1 MDIMSKTNRKVYENL
16 RERIVSAVK
25 AAMDEGL
32 LPAGELPA
40 FVLEEPA
47 DRSHG
52 DIASNV
58 AMAGA
63 RVFRTAPRNAAQ
75 IILDHLDL
83 SGTGIERCEIAGPG
97 FINFFL
103 SQNYFAAVLKEI
115 ESDGDRYGESDYG
128 KGEKVMVEFVSANPT
143 GPMHLGNARGGALG
157 DCLAAVMD
165 KAGYDVWREF
175 YVNDAGN
182 QIEKFANSLEAR
194 YLQIYDPS
202 VEFPEDG
209 YQGEDITDRAREFN
223 EKFGDR
229 YVAADPAERKA
240 ALVGFA
246 LPLNIER
253 MRRDMAKYKI
263 NFDRWFMES
272 DLHNSGEVKAVVD
285 LLTEK
290 GLTYEQDGAIWY
302 RNKDICTDILLAQ
315 GKLQEYIDNLELK
328 DDVLIR
334 KNGNPTYFAA
344 DIAYHKNKF
353 DRGFE
358 KLIDVW
364 GADHHGHVMR
374 LKGAMNAIGYGGDK
388 LDILL
393 MQLVRLMRDG
403 KPVKMSKRTGKAIQ
417 LADLLEEVPVD
428 SARFIFN
435 TREANTQMDFDLD
448 MAVQQD
454 NQNPVYYV
462 QYAHARICSILR
474 NIEAEGCAPRAC
486 TEEELC
492 LLTAPEEKELI
503 HLLSAFDGEIIA
515 AARDYDPTKVT
526 KYVTNVAT
534 LFHRFYNACRVKCDD
549 EALMQARLTLC
560 TAAKTVIRNVLDMFN
575 ITCPERM

>member
-1 MDIMSKTNRKVYENL
+1 MSKTNTKVYENL
-16 RERIVSAVK
+16 RGAIEAAVR
-25 AAMDEGL
+25 AAMDKGL
-32 LPAGELPA
+32 LPAGDLPA

-52 DIASNV
+52 DIATNV

-63 RVFRTAPRNAAQ
+63 RVFRMAPAKAAA
-75 IILDHLDL
+75 IILDNLDL
-83 SGTGIERCEIAGPG
+83 SGTFIERYEIAGPG

-103 SQNYFAAVLKEI
+103 SQNYFAAVLSEI
-115 ESDGDRYGESDYG
+115 AADGERYGESGYG
-128 KGEKVMVEFVSANPT
+128 RGEKVMVEFVSANPT

-182 QIEKFANSLEAR
+182 QIEKFAASLEAR
-194 YLQIYDPS
+194 YLQIYDS
-202 VEFPEDG
+202 AVEFPEDG
-209 YQGEDITDRAREFN
+209 YKGEDIIERANEFAEN
-223 EKFGDR
+223 HGGD
-229 YVAADPAERKA
+229 YVSADSAERRK
-240 ALVGFA
+240 ALVDYA
-246 LPLNIER
+246 LPLNIKR
-253 MRRDMAKYKI
+253 MQSDMAKYRI
-263 NFDRWFMES
+263 EFDRWFMES
-272 DLHNSGEVKAVVD
+272 DLHSRGAITEVID
-285 LLTEK
+285 ILRDK
-290 GLTYEQDGAIWY
+290 GLLYEQDGALWY
-302 RNKDICTDILLAQ
+302 RNKDVCTEILLAQ
-315 GKLQEYIDNLELK
+315 GKTQDYIDRLELK

-334 KNGNPTYFAA
+334 QNGNPTYFAA
-344 DIAYHKNKF
+344 DIAYHKDKF
-353 DRGFE
+353 DRGFN

-374 LKGAMNAIGYGGDK
+374 LKGAMNAIGYDGDK

-454 NQNPVYYV
+454 SQNPVYYV

-474 NIEAEGCAPRAC
+474 NIEAEGVQPRPC

-503 HLLSAFDGEIIA
+503 HLLSSFDGEIVA

-534 LFHRFYNACRVKCDD
+534 GFHKFYNACRVKVED
-549 EALMQARLTLC
+549 ESLMQARLSLC
-560 TAAKTVIRNVLDMFN
+560 SAAKTVIKNVLDMFS

>member
-1 MDIMSKTNRKVYENL
+1 MSKTNAKVYENL
-16 RERIVSAVK
+16 RKAIDGAIL
-25 AAMDEGL
+25 AAMSEGSL
-32 LPAGELPA
+32 PQGDLPAY
-40 FVLEEPA
+40 VLEEPA

-63 RVFRTAPRNAAQ
+63 RVFRMAPAKAAAV
-75 IILDHLDL
+75 ILDKIDL
-83 SGTGIERCEIAGPG
+83 EGTYVEKCEIAGPG

-103 SQNYFAAVLKEI
+103 SQNYYASVLKDIMTE
-115 ESDGDRYGESDYG
+115 GDRYGESDYG

-165 KAGYDVWREF
+165 KAGYEVYREF

-194 YLQIYDPS
+194 YLQIYDGTVP
-202 VEFPEDG
+202 FPEDG
-209 YQGEDITDRAREFN
+209 YQGEDITERAREFAD
-223 EKFGDR
+223 KYGDSL
-229 YVAADPAERKA
+229 VSADSAERKK
-240 ALVGFA
+240 ALVDYA
-246 LPLNIER
+246 LPLNIAR
-253 MRRDMAKYKI
+253 MQRDMKKYKI
-263 NFDRWFMES
+263 DFDRWFMES
-272 DLHNSGEVKAVVD
+272 DLHNSGEVRAVVD
-285 LLTEK
+285 KLSEK
-290 GLTYEQDGAIWY
+290 GLIYEKDGALWY
-302 RNKDICTDILLAQ
+302 RNKDVCTEILLSK
-315 GKLQEYIDNLELK
+315 GKTQDYIDRLELK

-334 KNGNPTYFAA
+334 QNGNPTYFAA

-374 LKGAMNAIGYGGDK
+374 IKGAMTAIGYDGDK

-474 NIEAEGCAPRAC
+474 NLEAEGVRLRECSDD
-486 TEEELC
+486 ELAM
-492 LLTAPEEKELI
+492 LSADEEKELI
-503 HLLSAFDGEIIA
+503 HLLSAFDKEVAA

-526 KYVTNVAT
+526 KYVTNAAT
-534 LFHRFYNACRVKCDD
+534 CFHRFYNACRVKVDD

-560 TAAKTVIRNVLDMFN
+560 CAVKTVIKNVLDMFR
-575 ITCPERM
+575 ITCPEKM

>member
-1 MDIMSKTNRKVYENL
+1 MSKTNRNVYEDL
-16 RERIVSAVK
+16 RKRIEDAIKAAVK
-25 AAMDEGL
+25 N
-32 LPAGELPA
+32 GELPEGDLPR

-52 DIASNV
+52 DIATNV

-63 RVFRTAPRNAAQ
+63 RNFRMAPAKAAQ
-75 IILDHLDL
+75 IILSHIDL
-83 SGTGIERCEIAGPG
+83 ENSFIEKYEIAGPG

-103 SQNYFAAVLKEI
+103 SKNYFASVLREI
-115 ESDGDRYGESDYG
+115 ETDGDRYGESDYG
-128 KGEKVMVEFVSANPT
+128 NGEKVMVEFVSANPT

-165 KAGYDVWREF
+165 KAGYEVYREF

-194 YLQIYDPS
+194 YLQKYDSS
-202 VEFPEDG
+202 VDFPEDG
-209 YQGEDITDRAREFN
+209 YQGEDITERAEEFAAIHGDSYV
-223 EKFGDR
+223 EK
-229 YVAADPAERKA
+229 ASAERKQ
-240 ALVGFA
+240 ALVDYA

-253 MRRDMAKYKI
+253 MQNDMAKYKI

-272 DLHNSGEVKAVVD
+272 TLHESGEVKGIVETLKSKD
-285 LLTEK
+285 LI
-290 GLTYEQDGAIWY
+290 YEQDGALWY
-302 RNKDICTDILLAQ
+302 KNKQICTEILLKE
-315 GKLQEYIDNLELK
+315 GKSQDYIDKLELK

-374 LKGAMNAIGYGGDK
+374 LKGAMNAIGYDGDK

-448 MAVQQD
+448 LAIQQD
-454 NQNPVYYV
+454 SQNPVYYV

-474 NIEAEGCAPRAC
+474 NIEDEGVKLRSC
-486 TEEELC
+486 TDEELTM
-492 LLTAPEEKELI
+492 LTAPEETELI
-503 HLLSAFDGEIIA
+503 HLLSAFDSEIIA

-534 LFHRFYNACRVKCDD
+534 GFHKFYNACRVKVDD
-549 EALMQARLTLC
+549 ESLMQARLTLC
-560 TAAKTVIRNVLDMFN
+560 LAVKTVIRNVLDMFK
-575 ITCPERM
+575 ITCPEKM

>member
-1 MDIMSKTNRKVYENL
+1 MSKTNNKVYENL
-16 RERIVSAVK
+16 RAAIEAAVR
-25 AAMDEGL
+25 AAMEKGQ
-32 LPAGELPA
+32 LPEGELPN

-52 DIASNV
+52 DIATNV

-63 RVFRTAPRNAAQ
+63 RVFRMAPAKAAA
-75 IILDHLDL
+75 IILDNIDL
-83 SGTGIERCEIAGPG
+83 SGTYIERYETAGPG

-103 SQNYFAAVLKEI
+103 SQNYFASVLNEI
-115 ESDGDRYGESDYG
+115 AQDGDRYGESEYG
-128 KGEKVMVEFVSANPT
+128 SGKKVMVEFVSANPT

-157 DCLAAVMD
+157 DCLAAVMS
-165 KAGYDVWREF
+165 KAGYDVYREF

-182 QIEKFANSLEAR
+182 QIEKFAVSLEAR
-194 YLQIYDPS
+194 YLQIFDSS

-209 YQGEDITDRAREFN
+209 YQGEDITERAREFADIH
-223 EKFGDR
+223 GSA
-229 YVAADPAERKA
+229 YVNADSAERKA
-240 ALVGFA
+240 ALVDYA
-246 LPLNIER
+246 LPLNIQR
-253 MRRDMAKYKI
+253 MQNDMAKYKI
-263 NFDRWFMES
+263 TFDRWFMES
-272 DLHNSGEVKAVVD
+272 DLHNNGEVNAVID
-285 LLTEK
+285 ILRDK
-290 GLTYEQDGAIWY
+290 GLLYEQDGALWY
-302 RNKDICTDILLAQ
+302 RNKDVCTEILLAQ
-315 GKLQEYIDNLELK
+315 GKTQDYIDRLELK

-374 LKGAMNAIGYGGDK
+374 LKGAMNAIGHSGDN

-448 MAVQQD
+448 LAVQQD
-454 NQNPVYYV
+454 SQNPVYYV

-474 NIEAEGCAPRAC
+474 NIEAEGVVPRPC
-486 TEEELC
+486 TEDELC
-492 LLTAPEEKELI
+492 KLTAPEEKELI

-534 LFHRFYNACRVKCDD
+534 GFHRFYNACRVKVED
-549 EALMQARLTLC
+549 ESLMQARLNLC
-560 TAAKTVIRNVLDMFN
+560 SAVKTVIKNVLDMFN
-575 ITCPERM
+575 ITCPDRM

>member
-1 MDIMSKTNRKVYENL
+1 MSKTNRNVYDDL
-16 RERIVSAVK
+16 RTKLETAIK
-25 AAMDEGL
+25 AAQA
-32 LPAGELPA
+32 AGELPEGELPS

-52 DIASNV
+52 DIATNV

-63 RVFRTAPRNAAQ
+63 RTFRTAPRKAAE
-75 IILDHLDL
+75 IILSHIDL
-83 SGTGIERCEIAGPG
+83 ENSFIEKYEIAGPG

-103 SQNYFAAVLKEI
+103 SKNYFASVLREI
-115 ESDGDRYGESDYG
+115 ETDGDRYGESDYG

-194 YLQIYDPS
+194 YLQKYDPS

-209 YQGEDITDRAREFN
+209 YQGEDITERAEEFAAIH
-223 EKFGDR
+223 GDS
-229 YVAADPAERKA
+229 YVSIDSAARKQ
-240 ALVGFA
+240 ALVDYA

-253 MRRDMAKYKI
+253 MQRDMGKYKI
-263 NFDRWFMES
+263 NFDNWFMES
-272 DLHNSGEVKAVVD
+272 TLHESGSVKEIVELLKSKDLI
-285 LLTEK
+285 
-290 GLTYEQDGAIWY
+290 YEQDGALWY
-302 RNKDICTDILLAQ
+302 KNKQICTEILLSQ
-315 GKLQEYIDNLELK
+315 GKSQDYVDKLELK

-334 KNGNPTYFAA
+334 QNGNPTYFAA

-358 KLIDVW
+358 RLVNIW

-374 LKGAMNAIGYGGDK
+374 LKGAMNAIGYNGDK
-388 LDILL
+388 LDIVL

-448 MAVQQD
+448 LAIQQD
-454 NQNPVYYV
+454 SQNPVYYV

-474 NIEAEGCAPRAC
+474 NIEAEGVQIRSC
-486 TEEELC
+486 TDDELTM
-492 LLTAPEEKELI
+492 LTAPEETELI
-503 HLLSAFDGEIIA
+503 HLLSAFDSEIVA

-534 LFHRFYNACRVKCDD
+534 YFHKFYNACRVKTDD
-549 EALMQARLTLC
+549 ESLMQARLTLC
-560 TAAKTVIRNVLDMFN
+560 IATKTVIKNVLEMFK